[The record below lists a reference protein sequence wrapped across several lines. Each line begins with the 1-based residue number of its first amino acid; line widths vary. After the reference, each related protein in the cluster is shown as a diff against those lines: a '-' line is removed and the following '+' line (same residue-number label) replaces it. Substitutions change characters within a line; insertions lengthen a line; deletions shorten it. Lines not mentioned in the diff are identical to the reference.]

1 MGIARYIKGMNKK
14 AMLDKV
20 GEISKKSGKPRLVI
34 FADMVGCGLKYGAGY
49 LDYDLF
55 EMYNMNGRQRATILT
70 RNTNDRMI
78 IKMND
83 PAYKHIFNNKNEFNS
98 LFADFIKRDWL
109 FLENDNREAAAS
121 FFARHEVF
129 MAKPQDGK
137 CGHGIE
143 KITTSDYPN
152 PFELYDHLIS
162 VGCTVLEEVIVQH
175 EALNKLYPCSINT
188 LRLVTMLDRESGKV
202 AIPVAFFR
210 IGNGGRFVD
219 NFNSKGMAVPVDELT
234 GTVKCNAMDKQ
245 KNLYI
250 NHPMTGTP
258 IKGFRFPYYEEALAL
273 CRRAAHVVPEIGYV
287 GWDVAFTPTGPVL
300 VEGNDYPG
308 HDIYQPPEFIPDKI
322 GVLPKFQNAEYK

>member
-14 AMLDKV
+14 AMLEKV
-20 GEISKKSGKPRLVI
+20 GEISRKAKKPRLVI
-34 FADMVGCGLKYGAGY
+34 FADMVVCGLKYGAGY

-55 EMYNMNGRQRATILT
+55 EMYSMNGRQRATILT
-70 RNTNDRMI
+70 RNINDRFI

-83 PAYKHIFNNKNEFNS
+83 PAYKHIFNNKNEFNTV
-98 LFADFIKRDWL
+98 FADYIKRDWIFIDGSNRDDFKR
-109 FLENDNREAAAS
+109 FL
-121 FFARHEVF
+121 ARRDVF

-143 KITTSDYPN
+143 KIVTAEQPDADA
-152 PFELYDHLIS
+152 LYDRLLAA
-162 VGCTVLEEVIVQH
+162 GCTVLEEVIVQH
-175 EALNKLYPCSINT
+175 DQLNQLYPCSINT
-188 LRLVTMLDRESGKV
+188 LRLVTMLDRETGKV
-202 AIPVAFFR
+202 AVPVAFFR

-234 GTVKCNAMDKQ
+234 GIVKCNAMDKQ
-245 KNLYI
+245 KNLYV

-258 IKGFRFPYYEEALAL
+258 IKGFKFPYYDEALEL